1 MEIPPMTER
10 SRSVT
15 WSDPTGLA
23 AAVREL
29 SGLEL
34 FALIIAGELPTPSI
48 GATVGF
54 RLVEAEEGRAVFEGE
69 WGEHLLNPAGGLHGG
84 WYGLVMDS
92 AMGCAVH
99 STLPAGTGYTTL
111 EYKVN
116 ITRAVTADSGRLRA
130 EGWVV
135 HRGRRTATAEARV
148 VDAAGKIY
156 AHGSETCLIL
166 GG

>member
-1 MEIPPMTER
+1 MTER
-10 SRSVT
+10 DRRYS
-15 WSDPTGLA
+15 WDDPAPLA
-23 AAVREL
+23 EAVRAL

-34 FALIIAGELPTPSI
+34 LSRVADGSLPSPSI

-54 RLVEAEEGRAVFEGE
+54 RLAEVEDGRAVFEGG
-69 WGEHLLNPAGGLHGG
+69 WAEHLLNPAGTLHGG
-84 WYGLVMDS
+84 WYGMLLDS

-99 STLPAGTGYTTL
+99 STLPVGSGYTTL

-116 ITRAVTADSGRLRA
+116 ITRGIGAKVGTLRA

-135 HRGRRTATAEARV
+135 HRGRRTATAEGRI
-148 VDAAGKIY
+148 VDAAGKVY

-166 GG
+166 ES

>member
-1 MEIPPMTER
+1 MTER
-10 SRSVT
+10 SRTTT
-15 WSDPTGLA
+15 WTDPTGLA
-23 AAVREL
+23 DAVREL

-34 FALIIAGELPTPSI
+34 FRRLIAGELPMPSI
-48 GATVGF
+48 GKTIGF
-54 RLVEAEEGRAVFEGE
+54 RLIEAEEGRAVFEGE

-84 WYGLVMDS
+84 WYGLVLDS

-116 ITRAVTADSGRLRA
+116 ITRGVTAESGKLRA

-135 HRGRRTATAEARV
+135 HRGRRTATAEGRV
-148 VDAAGKIY
+148 VDAAGKVY

-166 GG
+166 G

>member
-1 MEIPPMTER
+1 MTER
-10 SRSVT
+10 SRTVAWT
-15 WSDPTGLA
+15 DPSTLA

-34 FALIIAGELPTPSI
+34 FARIIAGELPSPSI
-48 GATVGF
+48 AATIGF
-54 RLVEAEEGRAVFEGE
+54 RLVEASEGRAAFEGG

-84 WYGLVMDS
+84 WYGLVLDS

-99 STLPAGTGYTTL
+99 STLPAGAGYTTL

-116 ITRAVTADSGRLRA
+116 ITRGVTAGSGTLRA

-135 HRGRRTATAEARV
+135 HRGRRTATAEGRV
-148 VDAAGKIY
+148 VDAAGKVY
-156 AHGSETCLIL
+156 AHGSETCLL
-166 GG
+166 LA

>member
-1 MEIPPMTER
+1 MDER
-10 SRSVT
+10 SRTIT
-15 WSDPTGLA
+15 WNDPTALA

-34 FALIIAGELPTPSI
+34 FSKVIAGELPSPSI
-48 GATVGF
+48 AATIGF
-54 RLVEAEEGRAVFEGE
+54 RLVEATEGKAVFEGG

-84 WYGLVMDS
+84 WYGLVLDS

-99 STLPAGTGYTTL
+99 STLPAGAGYTTL

-116 ITRAVTADSGRLRA
+116 ITRGVTAETGPLRA

-135 HRGRRTATAEARV
+135 HRGRRTATAEGRV
-148 VDAAGKIY
+148 VDAAGKVY

-166 GG
+166 G

>member
-1 MEIPPMTER
+1 MTER
-10 SRSVT
+10 SHTAT
-15 WSDPTGLA
+15 WTDPSALA
-23 AAVREL
+23 TAVREL

-34 FALIIAGELPTPSI
+34 FARIIAGELPAPSI
-48 GATVGF
+48 AATIGF
-54 RLVEAEEGRAVFEGE
+54 RLAEAEEGKAVFVGR

-99 STLPAGTGYTTL
+99 STLAAGIGYTTL

-116 ITRAVTADSGRLRA
+116 ITRAVTADSGELRA

-148 VDAAGKIY
+148 VDAGGKIY

-166 GG
+166 G

>member
-1 MEIPPMTER
+1 MTER
-10 SRSVT
+10 SRT
-15 WSDPTGLA
+15 IAWSEPSALSA
-23 AAVREL
+23 ATREL

-34 FALIIAGELPTPSI
+34 FAKIIAGELPGPSI
-48 GATVGF
+48 GATIDF
-54 RLVEAEEGRAVFEGE
+54 RLVEVEEGKAVFEGG

-84 WYGLVMDS
+84 WYGVLLDS

-99 STLPAGTGYTTL
+99 STLPAGSGYTTL

-116 ITRAVTADSGRLRA
+116 ITRGVTAQSGPLRA
-130 EGWVV
+130 EGQVV
-135 HRGRRTATAEARV
+135 HRGRRTATAEGRV

-166 GG
+166 V

>member
-1 MEIPPMTER
+1 MTER
-10 SRSVT
+10 SRTVT
-15 WSDPTGLA
+15 WTDPAELA

-29 SGLEL
+29 SGPEL
-34 FALIIAGELPTPSI
+34 FAKLIAGELPMPTI
-48 GATVGF
+48 GKTVGF
-54 RLVEAEEGRAVFEGE
+54 RLVEAGEGRAVFEGE

-84 WYGLVMDS
+84 WYGLVLDS

-99 STLPAGTGYTTL
+99 SVLPAGTGYTTL

-116 ITRAVTADSGRLRA
+116 ITRAVTEKTGKLRI

-135 HRGRRTATAEARV
+135 HQGRRTATAEARV
-148 VDAAGKIY
+148 VDAAGKVY

-166 GG
+166 G

>member
-1 MEIPPMTER
+1 MTEH
-10 SRSVT
+10 SRTIT
-15 WSDPTGLA
+15 WSDPAALA

-29 SGLEL
+29 PGLEL
-34 FALIIAGELPTPSI
+34 FAKVIAGELPSPSI
-48 GATVGF
+48 AATIGF
-54 RLVEAEEGRAVFEGE
+54 RLIEAEAGKAVFEGG

-84 WYGLVMDS
+84 WYGLVLDS

-99 STLPAGTGYTTL
+99 STLPAGAGYTTL

-116 ITRAVTADSGRLRA
+116 ITRGVTAETGALRA

-135 HRGRRTATAEARV
+135 HRGRRTATAEGRV

-166 GG
+166 G

>member
-1 MEIPPMTER
+1 MTER
-10 SRSVT
+10 SRTIVWT
-15 WSDPTGLA
+15 DPTELA
-23 AAVREL
+23 AALREL
-29 SGLEL
+29 SRLDL
-34 FALIIAGELPTPSI
+34 FAKVIAGELPAPSI
-48 GATVGF
+48 AATIGF
-54 RLVEAEEGRAVFEGE
+54 RLVEASEGKAVFEGA

-84 WYGLVMDS
+84 WYGLVLDS

-99 STLPAGTGYTTL
+99 STLPAGSGYTTL

-116 ITRAVTADSGRLRA
+116 ITRGVTAESGVLRA

-166 GG
+166 G

>member
-1 MEIPPMTER
+1 MSER
-10 SRSVT
+10 SRTIT
-15 WSDPTGLA
+15 WNDPTALA

-29 SGLEL
+29 SGLDL
-34 FALIIAGELPTPSI
+34 FAKVIAGELPSPSI
-48 GATVGF
+48 AATIGF
-54 RLVEAEEGRAVFEGE
+54 RLIEAAEGRAVFEGG

-84 WYGLVMDS
+84 WYGLVLDS

-99 STLPAGTGYTTL
+99 STLPAGAGYTTL

-116 ITRAVTADSGRLRA
+116 ITRGVTAETGALRA

-135 HRGRRTATAEARV
+135 HRGRRTATAEGRV
-148 VDAAGKIY
+148 IDAAGKIY

-166 GG
+166 G

>member
-1 MEIPPMTER
+1 MTER
-10 SRSVT
+10 SRTIT
-15 WSDPTGLA
+15 WTDPAALA
-23 AAVREL
+23 SAVREL

-34 FALIIAGELPTPSI
+34 FAKVIAGELPSPSI
-48 GATVGF
+48 AATVGF
-54 RLVEAEEGRAVFEGE
+54 RLVEAEEGKAVFEGG

-84 WYGLVMDS
+84 WYGMVLDS

-99 STLPAGTGYTTL
+99 STLPAGSGYTTL

-116 ITRAVTADSGRLRA
+116 ITRGVTAETGLLRA

-135 HRGRRTATAEARV
+135 HRGRRTATAEGRV
-148 VDAAGKIY
+148 VDAAGKVY

-166 GG
+166 G

>member
-1 MEIPPMTER
+1 M
-10 SRSVT
+10 
-15 WSDPTGLA
+15 
-23 AAVREL
+23 REL

-34 FALIIAGELPTPSI
+34 FAKIIAGELPGPSI
-48 GATVGF
+48 GATIGF
-54 RLVEAEEGRAVFEGE
+54 RLVEVEEGKAVFEGG

-84 WYGLVMDS
+84 WYGILLDS

-116 ITRAVTADSGRLRA
+116 ITRGVTAGSGLLRA
-130 EGWVV
+130 EGRVV
-135 HRGRRTATAEARV
+135 HRGRRTATAEGRV
-148 VDAAGKIY
+148 IDAADKIY

-166 GG
+166 A